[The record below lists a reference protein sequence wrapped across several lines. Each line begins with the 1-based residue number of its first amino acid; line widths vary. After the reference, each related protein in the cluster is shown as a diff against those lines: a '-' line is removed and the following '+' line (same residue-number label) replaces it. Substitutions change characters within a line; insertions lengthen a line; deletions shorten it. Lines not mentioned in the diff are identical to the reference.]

1 MNLTYKLEI
10 NYDPDATISAKS
22 LEFFNQLASNKPE
35 ALLVIKLFIYLIL
48 KRENKYQLALY
59 LWGAAGSG
67 KSVFENLL
75 LSLVGSKNS
84 SSFSLNELNNLHS
97 LYTLKDSILSVF
109 PDVSKFKGD
118 PSKLKAIVSGD
129 LIAARQLY
137 KDKISFNP
145 KTLVLI
151 TSNMLW
157 EPNDPTNGLQRRF
170 IYLNVEK
177 SSSTADRDLLNIKNN
192 QYSGKL
198 YDNLPGI
205 VNWALSTTP
214 EELKFFNQDTVE
226 INNILCPGLNAE
238 VNPLILWIEN
248 SLEIK
253 EGASAPIGNKKH
265 NPNEFLYPHYY
276 KFCKD
281 HDFSPLSIQE
291 FSNALVQQ
299 LTLFYKDVDFR
310 KKRTKINTQIPNIQL
325 VSSK

>member
-10 NYDPDATISAKS
+10 NYDPDAKISTQS
-22 LEFFNQLASNKPE
+22 LTFFNNLASNKPE
-35 ALLVIKLFIYLIL
+35 ALLVLKLFIYLIL

-75 LSLVGSKNS
+75 LSLVGLHNS

-97 LYTLKDSILSVF
+97 LYALKDSILSVF
-109 PDVSKFKGD
+109 PDVSKFRGD
-118 PSKLKAIVSGD
+118 PSRLKAIISGD
-129 LIAARQLY
+129 LIGARQLY

-170 IYLNVEK
+170 IYLNVDK
-177 SSSTADRDLLNIKNN
+177 YSGPVDRDLLNVKNN

-205 VNWALSTTP
+205 INWALTTTP
-214 EELKFFNQDTVE
+214 EELNFFNQDTID
-226 INNILCPGLNAE
+226 INHILCPGLNAE
-238 VNPLILWIEN
+238 VNPLILWLQEN
-248 SLEIK
+248 LEIK
-253 EGASAPIGNKKH
+253 EGIFTPIGNKKYD
-265 NPNEFLYPHYY
+265 PNKYLYPNYF
-276 KFCKD
+276 KFCMD
-281 HDFSPLSIQE
+281 QGVNPLSIQE
-291 FSNALVQQ
+291 FSNALLQQ
-299 LTLFYKDVDFR
+299 LSLFYKDMNFS
-310 KKRTKINTQIPNIQL
+310 KKRTNKDTQISNIQL
-325 VSSK
+325 ISS